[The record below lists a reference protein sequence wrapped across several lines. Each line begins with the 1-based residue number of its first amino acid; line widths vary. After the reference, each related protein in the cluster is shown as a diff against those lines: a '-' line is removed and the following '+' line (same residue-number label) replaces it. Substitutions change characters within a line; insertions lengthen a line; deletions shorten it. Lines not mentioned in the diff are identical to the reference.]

1 MAKPLSGLRVLDLT
15 RVLAGPYATM
25 IMGDLGAEVIK
36 IEIPGRGDDSR
47 DYGPFLAGESA
58 YFMSINRN
66 KKSVA
71 LNLKTPGGR
80 EILVRMAGESDV
92 LVENFR
98 PGTMD
103 KLGLGYG
110 ALCEANPGLI
120 YATCSGFGSTGPFAQ
135 KPAYD
140 IIVQGMG
147 GIMSVTGHPGGPP
160 TRVGVSVGDI
170 TAGLY
175 TVIAVL
181 AALHERQAS
190 GLGQFIDVS
199 MLDCQLAILENAIAR
214 YTITGE
220 VPGRLGNRHP
230 TITPFT
236 SFETQDGSVI
246 VGAGNDALFR
256 KLCDAVGRPEL
267 ASDPRFE
274 TNALRTAAWDEA
286 LKPLLGDAFR
296 RQTTEFWLDKLESLG
311 IPCGPINT
319 IDKVLANAQVL
330 SREMLVELEHPVAGK
345 HVVAGP
351 PYKMSRTPASADTAA
366 PVLGAHTEQVLREV
380 LGFGAADIERYR
392 KEGCFEP

>member
-1 MAKPLSGLRVLDLT
+1 MTKPLSGLRVLDLT

-25 IMGDLGAEVIK
+25 ILGDLGADVIK

-47 DYGPFLAGESA
+47 DYGPFLEGESA

-80 EILVRMAGESDV
+80 EILVRLAGESDV
-92 LVENFR
+92 LIENFR

-110 ALCEANPGLI
+110 VLSATNPGLI

-181 AALHERQAS
+181 AAVHERQAS
-190 GLGQFIDVS
+190 GLGQLIDVS
-199 MLDCQLAILENAIAR
+199 MLDCELAILENAIAR

-267 ASDPRFE
+267 VSDPRFE
-274 TNALRTAAWDEA
+274 TNASRTASWEVA
-286 LKPLLGDAFR
+286 LKPVLEEAFR
-296 RQTTEFWLDKLESLG
+296 RQTTGFWLDKLESLG

-319 IDKVLANAQVL
+319 IDKVLANPQVL
-330 SREMLVELEHPVAGK
+330 SRGMLVELEHPVAGK

-366 PVLGAHTEQVLREV
+366 PVLGAHTEQVLSEV
-380 LGFGAADIERYR
+380 LGLGAADVEKYK

>member
-1 MAKPLSGLRVLDLT
+1 LAKPLSGLRVLDLT

-25 IMGDLGAEVIK
+25 VLGDLGAEVTK
-36 IEIPGRGDDSR
+36 VEIPGRGDDSR

-66 KKSVA
+66 KKSIA
-71 LNLKTPGGR
+71 LNLKTQGGR
-80 EILVRMAGESDV
+80 EILMRLAEKSDV

-103 KLGLGYG
+103 KLGLGYDTLS
-110 ALCEANPGLI
+110 ARNPGLI

-147 GIMSVTGHPGGPP
+147 GIMSITGHPGGPP
-160 TRVGVSVGDI
+160 TRVGVSIGDI
-170 TAGLY
+170 TAGLF
-175 TVIAVL
+175 TVIAIL
-181 AALHERQAS
+181 AAVHERRAS

-236 SFETQDGSVI
+236 AFDTEDGSVI

-256 KLCDAVGRPEL
+256 KLCGAIERPEL

-274 TNALRTAAWDEA
+274 TNASRTAVWDTALRPVLEA
-286 LKPLLGDAFR
+286 VFR
-296 RQTTEFWLDKLESLG
+296 TRTTAFWLDRLETLG

-319 IDKVLANAQVL
+319 IDKVLANPQVA
-330 SREMLVELEHPVAGK
+330 SREMLVELDHPVAGK
-345 HVVAGP
+345 HIVAGP
-351 PYKMSRTPASADTAA
+351 PFKMSRTPASADAAA
-366 PVLGAHTEQVLREV
+366 PVLGAHTAQVLRDV
-380 LGFGAADIERYR
+380 LGFDTQDIEKYE